1 MQRKEARRIESSI
14 PAGTQASPILDRP
27 GGAPGRYMKVKR
39 SLRNSSIRVK
49 LLLLMALNS
58 SFALL
63 LAGISF
69 LGYQAIQYRNT
80 AARELIT
87 LADIVGAN
95 NTAALSFVDERAANE
110 TLTALRGDRRI
121 VGAGVYD
128 KRNRLFA
135 TYQNAGAL
143 SVPAPAQPRPNGAY
157 FETGYLLIFHPI
169 LFQGERI
176 GTIYL
181 RSDMN
186 DAYGRLLRY
195 VGIVC
200 IVLVACLGL
209 ALLLS
214 SRLQGVI
221 SRPIAALAGV
231 ARLVSVD
238 KNYSIRATKVADD
251 EIGVLIDSFNGM
263 LSQIEI
269 RERER
274 KVAEDALRESEER
287 YALAAHGA
295 NDGLW
300 DWKLGTNEIY
310 LSPRWTRML
319 GYSDDEIWSDPEEW
333 FSRIHPADRER
344 VRAQLAAHCQG
355 STPEFTSEYR
365 IRHKNG
371 AYIWMLSRGIAV
383 RDQDGVAIRIAGS
396 QTDITEGKI
405 ADPLTELPNRIY
417 FMDKIESA
425 FTAKG
430 NPGASPFAVLF
441 LDLDRFKVVNDS
453 LGHAAGDQL
462 LVGVAQRL
470 RSSVRGEGL
479 SGRLA
484 AAACTVARL
493 GGDEFAILIE
503 GIRDQND
510 ATVVAERILKQLGAA
525 FYLDGRQVLAIASI
539 GVAMSS
545 SGDTPE
551 DLVRNADT
559 AMYYAK
565 AHGRG
570 RFEVFDQGMRERAV
584 ARMEIEADL
593 KKAVKANEFV
603 LHYQPK
609 VSLADQRIKGFE
621 ALVRWNHPRLG
632 LLYPGEFIPVA
643 EETGLIAPLGLWIL
657 REACRQMAAWHKSMI
672 REPALSI
679 SVNISFKQLAEVS
692 LADDVERILA
702 ETGLDPAT
710 LKLEITESS
719 IMENA
724 QLVIATLRR
733 FKELN
738 IGLEIDD
745 FGTGYSSLSYLRQLP
760 FDTVKIDRSFVKE
773 MGTCDDTSEIVST
786 ILQLARSLSMDVV
799 AEGVETKAQLVRLT
813 AMGCS
818 SGQGF
823 YFSKPVDAERA
834 QRLIRDNDTPQQGIL
849 EAASKIERVR
859 LPEPDGLEPVPAGM
873 KTVAAAPEM
882 VQR

>member
-1 MQRKEARRIESSI
+1 MVRKETKQIESSVR
-14 PAGTQASPILDRP
+14 AGSQAGL
-27 GGAPGRYMKVKR
+27 GRRKVKT

-69 LGYQAIQYRNT
+69 LGYQAFQYRNT
-80 AARELIT
+80 ATRELIT
-87 LADIVGAN
+87 LADIVGAS

-121 VGAGVYD
+121 VGAGIYD
-128 KRNRLFA
+128 KRNHLFA
-135 TYQNAGAL
+135 TYQNANAL
-143 SVPAPAQPRPNGAY
+143 TVPAPAQPRPNGTY
-157 FETGYLLIFHPI
+157 FEAGHLLIFHPI
-169 LFQGERI
+169 VFQGERI

-186 DAYGRLLRY
+186 DAYARLLRY
-195 VGIVC
+195 FGIVC
-200 IVLVACLGL
+200 IVLLASLGL

-214 SRLQGVI
+214 SRLQSVI
-221 SRPIAALAGV
+221 SGPIAALAGV

-238 KNYSIRATKVADD
+238 KNYAIRATKVADD

-269 RERER
+269 RERDR
-274 KVAEDALRESEER
+274 KKAEDALRESEER

-300 DWKLGTNEIY
+300 DWKLGTNEVY
-310 LSPRWTRML
+310 FSPRWTRML
-319 GYSDDEIWSDPEEW
+319 GYSDNEIWSDPEEW

-344 VRAQLAAHCQG
+344 VRAQFAAHCQG
-355 STPEFTSEYR
+355 STPEFSSEYR
-365 IRHKNG
+365 IRHKSG
-371 AYIWMLSRGIAV
+371 QYIWMLSRGIAV
-383 RDQDGVAIRIAGS
+383 RDEDGVAVRIAGS

-405 ADPLTELPNRIY
+405 ADTLTELPNRTY
-417 FMDKIESA
+417 FMDKLESA
-425 FTAKG
+425 FTAKA

-470 RSSVRGEGL
+470 RSSVRGQGL

-484 AAACTVARL
+484 ESASTVARL
-493 GGDEFAILIE
+493 GGDEFAILVE
-503 GIRDQND
+503 GIRDQDD
-510 ATVVAERILKQLGAA
+510 AAVVAERILKQLGAA
-525 FYLDGRQVLAIASI
+525 FSLDGRQVFAIGSI
-539 GVAMSS
+539 GIAMSS

-551 DLVRNADT
+551 DLLRNADT

-570 RFEVFDQGMRERAV
+570 RFEVFDQGMRERVV

-593 KKAVKANEFV
+593 KKAVKAHEFV

-609 VSLADQRIKGFE
+609 VSLVDQRITGFE
-621 ALVRWNHPRLG
+621 ALVRWNHPRRG
-632 LLYPGEFIPVA
+632 LLYPSEFIPVA
-643 EETGLIAPLGLWIL
+643 EETGLIVPLGLWIL
-657 REACRQMAAWHKSMI
+657 HEACRQMAAWHKSMI
-672 REPALSI
+672 GEPALSI
-679 SVNISFKQLAEVS
+679 SVNISFKQLAEAS
-692 LADDVERILA
+692 LADDVERILT
-702 ETGLDPAT
+702 ETGLEPAT

-724 QLVIATLRR
+724 QLAIATLRR

-738 IGLEIDD
+738 ISLEIDD

-773 MGTCDDTSEIVST
+773 MGTCDDTSEIIGT
-786 ILQLARSLSMDVV
+786 ILQLARSLDMDVV
-799 AEGVETKAQLVRLT
+799 AEGVETEDQLARLT
-813 AMGCS
+813 AMGCH
-818 SGQGF
+818 SGQGY

-834 QRLIRDNDTPQQGIL
+834 LRLVRDKDALQRGVLLKPIPIAGSLKPTEPEGLKSVLADVKTV
-849 EAASKIERVR
+849 EAA
-859 LPEPDGLEPVPAGM
+859 
-873 KTVAAAPEM
+873 
-882 VQR
+882 